1 MKIIADNIG
10 KRFTL
15 HQWIFKDLSFEF
27 NIAHRYGIQGPNG
40 SGKSTLLSILS
51 GINLPSKGTLN
62 YYKDDKAIDGL
73 LWHQYLTI
81 STPYSD
87 LIDYL
92 TLEELLDFY
101 LNFKK
106 FQSSID
112 KNNFLE
118 IVFLAQHKNKLV
130 KHFSSGM
137 KQRLKLA
144 LAILT
149 ESDVLLLDEPCT
161 NLDVNTTEWYY
172 SLLNQYTK
180 NKLVI
185 VASNDARD
193 FEGCTNY
200 INLQKGV

>member
-1 MKIIADNIG
+1 MKIIADNIS

-15 HQWIFKDLSFEF
+15 HQWIFRELSFEF
-27 NIAHRYGIQGPNG
+27 NINHRYGIQGPNG

-51 GINLPSKGTLN
+51 GINLPSNGKLN
-62 YYKDDKAIDGL
+62 YYKDEKVIDGL
-73 LWHQYLTI
+73 LWHQHLTI
-81 STPYSD
+81 ATPYSD

-112 KNNFLE
+112 KNHFLE
-118 IVFLAQHKNKLV
+118 IVFLTQHKHKLV

-161 NLDVNTTEWYY
+161 NLDISTTEWYY
-172 SLLNQYTK
+172 NLLKQYTN

-185 VASNDARD
+185 VASNDTRD
-193 FEGCTNY
+193 FEGCNS
-200 INLQKGV
+200 IVNLQISK